1 MAKGIT
7 LPWHDPAGVFLA
19 LSRTVSGPLAFLYST
34 QPTSYSGRYSLLAWG
49 GEACVLEESWHA
61 LEAMTHGLAH
71 GGEGLPAFGYLSYE
85 MLHGLEEVPHCP
97 PSYLA
102 LPRLSFFLPKML
114 LRFDHEA
121 RQVEAFGEGAASA
134 LQLSA
139 KDGHTAVKVAEL
151 ASNMTASEY
160 LRHVEATR
168 EAIVEGEFYQANLTR
183 KFYGRF
189 EEIPEAAALFLTLH
203 DVSPS
208 PYGAY
213 LRLPGDTHILSS
225 SPELF
230 LRASAGGMLETRPI
244 KGTLK
249 REGFTEDEARA
260 RLLGSD
266 KERAENLMIVDLMR
280 NDLARVS
287 KPSSVDASRL
297 FELDTFRTVYHL
309 SSTVTAQLQDGV
321 PYLEAVK
328 AAFPPGS
335 MTGAPKIAAMRWIA
349 QCEAMQRGVYSGALG
364 WLAGDACELS
374 VVIRT
379 LLIQSHRF
387 EFQVGGGIV
396 SDSEPEREWKETLAK
411 ARGIALALGI
421 SEKELINL

>member
-1 MAKGIT
+1 MMEEHT
-7 LPWHDPAGVFLA
+7 LPWRDPAGVFLT
-19 LSRTVSGPLAFLYST
+19 LSRQSSGPLAFLYST
-34 QPTSYSGRYSLLAWG
+34 QPTSYSGRYSFLAWDG
-49 GEACVLEESWHA
+49 AACVPQENWLA
-61 LEAMTHGLAH
+61 LEAMTRKLAPS
-71 GGEGLPAFGYLSYE
+71 GSGMPAFGYLSYE
-85 MLHGLEEVPHCP
+85 MLHQLENIPLCP
-97 PSYLA
+97 LSPIF
-102 LPRLSFFLPKML
+102 LPRLSFFLPKKM

-121 RQVEAFGEGAASA
+121 RSVVALGEGAASA
-134 LQLSA
+134 LDLSA
-139 KDGHTAVKVAEL
+139 AEAEVFVDVATL
-151 ASNMTASEY
+151 ASNMNAATY
-160 LRHVEATR
+160 LKHVEATR
-168 EAIVEGEFYQANLTR
+168 AAIAEGQFYQANLTR
-183 KFYGRF
+183 KFYGSF
-189 EEIPEAAALFLTLH
+189 EGIPEAAALFLKLQ
-203 DVSPS
+203 DVSPA

-213 LRLPGDTHILSS
+213 MRLPDDTHILSS

-230 LRASAGGMLETRPI
+230 FRASPGGLLETRPI

-249 REGFTEDEARA
+249 REGYTDLEARA
-260 RLLGSD
+260 LLLGSD

-287 KPSSVDASRL
+287 KPASVDASRL
-297 FELDTFRTVYHL
+297 FELDAFRTVYHL
-309 SSTVTAQLQDGV
+309 SSTVTAQLHAGT

-349 QCEAMQRGVYSGALG
+349 QREAMQRGVYSGALG

-379 LLIQSHRF
+379 LLIQNERF

-396 SDSEPEREWKETLAK
+396 SDSEPEREWRETLAK

-421 SEKELINL
+421 SENELINL